1 MEHIVGV
8 IYRHPKQK
16 LSEFCNSFE
25 LTIEKLNSR
34 KLMYYIGGDFNADL
48 LKSNSDTN
56 IEDWLDIDAN
66 IYLKYKR
73 LARY

>member
-1 MEHIVGV
+1 
-8 IYRHPKQK
+8 
-16 LSEFCNSFE
+16 
-25 LTIEKLNSR
+25 
-34 KLMYYIGGDFNADL
+34 MYYIGGDFNADL

-66 IYLKYKR
+66 IYPKYKR